1 MSSLT
6 NYRGLQVFPSD
17 APPPGAGG
25 LAISDNFTDLVD
37 WHPLS
42 KWAQTGNP
50 TASNDNTENYFPGS
64 LWLNSSTNELF
75 LCMSSAT
82 GAAVWQQVILA
93 PINQST
99 GYTNFADSSGV
110 AVGSACM
117 AAFYGE
123 RFTASGSAITLPDA
137 PFFDIPSVGDNVTFL
152 SSSGIIFKTTI
163 TVVTDGQ
170 HFSVA
175 SAPSF
180 SAGFVA
186 VVLTSNSNAGS
197 LAIGSTSLATG
208 WGLAVGSN
216 CVADGMGGSVAL
228 GAFSRASGS
237 NAFAFGGSSIASGN
251 YSFAGGGLGP
261 TVSSGNYSFA
271 FGVGS
276 TASGFGSVAFGLSCD
291 AMGSGAFAFGGVATA
306 SGNYSFAGGGGI
318 QPVTAS
324 GNYAFAFGAGTTAGG
339 GYALAGGHGSKAAGI
354 CAFAFGMQC
363 SASGT
368 YTTSA
373 GAYANADNFGQVAYA
388 AGQFANAGDAQR
400 SNYVLRNSTSGATA
414 TNLFLDGKSAVLV
427 LTTNQTTWGYTVYVS
442 AYDSTDNYAGRWK
455 IEGCVKRDNN
465 GNVTMVGTPAVTSW
479 VDSGFSGSATCVADN
494 TAKALQVQVTGVASK
509 TIRWAAHAK
518 VEQVSFGKP

>member
-25 LAISDNFTDLVD
+25 YAISKNFSNLVN

-42 KWAQTGNP
+42 QWAQTGNP
-50 TASNDNTENYFPGS
+50 IASDDQTLNYYPGS

-75 LCMSSAT
+75 LCISSAT

-93 PINQST
+93 PVNQST
-99 GYTNFADSSGV
+99 GYANFTDASGI
-110 AVGSACM
+110 AIGSACM
-117 AAFYGE
+117 AALYGE
-123 RFTASGSAITLPDA
+123 RFTASGTAITLPDA
-137 PFFDIPSVGDNVTFL
+137 PFFDMPSVGDNVTFL

-175 SAPSF
+175 SAPSY

-186 VVLTSNSNAGS
+186 VVLNSNSHAGS

-216 CVADGMGGSVAL
+216 AIADGMGGSVAF
-228 GAFSRASGS
+228 GVGSRASGS
-237 NAFAFGGSSIASGN
+237 NALAFGGSSVASGN
-251 YSFAGGGLGP
+251 YSFAGGGLGQ
-261 TVSSGNYSFA
+261 TVASGNYAFA
-271 FGVGS
+271 FGTRS
-276 TASGFGSVAFGLSCD
+276 TASAIGSVAFG
-291 AMGSGAFAFGGVATA
+291 GTATA
-306 SGNYSFAGGGGI
+306 SGNYSFAAGGGI

-324 GNYAFAFGAGTTAGG
+324 GNYGAAFGAGTTAGG
-339 GYALAGGHGSKAAGI
+339 AYALAGGHGSKAIGI

-363 SASGT
+363 SASGA

-388 AGQFANAGDAQR
+388 AGQFVNVGDAQR
-400 SNYVLRNSTSGATA
+400 SDYVLRNSTSVATA

-427 LTTNQTTWGYTVYVS
+427 LSANQTTWGYTVYVS
-442 AYDSTDNYAGRWK
+442 AYDSMDNYAGRWK

-465 GNVTMVGTPAVTSW
+465 GNVTMVGTPVVTSW
-479 VDSGFSGSATCVADN
+479 VDNGFSGSATCVADN